1 MKDERKKKLKCRA
14 ARTAAAVMGL
24 GILALGSLRV
34 QAEPENQNLAP
45 LLDDS
50 ILESLQNYDGEG
62 KMPSP
67 SYNRWNNYT
76 VNGNA
81 AMLNSILP
89 EKYDLRTDHSLSP
102 VPEIRNQWKWG
113 TCWTFGSLASIESNA
128 VIQGAGNADSID
140 YSELFLAWFASEYN
154 HGEGRVLDSDNENMK
169 LMQGGYTQMTLADTA
184 AWTGPVEESLVPYQN
199 KDGVADTMEGDWSVS
214 EEIRDQTPQ
223 IDTVHVQNMDMLPET
238 AVFTDWDSMTGYS
251 LDQNAVTAV
260 KNALM
265 ENGIVDVSY
274 YAGEAL
280 PEEYG
285 GYTILNEKTFSH
297 YSPVWME
304 ANHEVSIVGWD
315 DTFSGTNFAVEPTDD
330 QGNVLD
336 GAWIVR
342 NSWGKGYEDNSA
354 FPVDKDGYFYISY
367 YDRTI
372 TDFNSFQ
379 VDVKDT
385 YGEFEYDHNYQYD
398 YLGAESFTY
407 FTPDEETYD
416 SRVANVFEAGS
427 YETLRAVSAT
437 TSVPGCQ
444 VDIEIY
450 KLDEDSED
458 PQDGN
463 LVLSQTETIPYSGYH
478 TIPLDEEILLN
489 PGQKFAVVER
499 ITIGQM
505 GCLAIE
511 IGTKEPIDMGNY
523 QLLYT
528 ACSEE
533 GQSFLG
539 TPDGDGTYTWTDT
552 TDMEPLDL
560 GNGYIVEFGNV
571 MIKAFTSD
579 RVPRSDGTVTVDIVH
594 TNDIH
599 GRSGYEENSV
609 FGFEKL
615 AAYTDMEDPDL
626 VIDAGDL
633 YHGQAFATLE
643 QGGSIAELV
652 KAAGYDI
659 VTPGNHDWNYG
670 KERLKELADLSGV
683 QMLAGNITQDGENFF
698 GNDGTFIKEI
708 TEDDGDTVKV
718 GVLAVFDQDIKDDT
732 APSNIEDLSFTDDAE
747 TATALAEKLKE
758 QGCQIIVAVSHQQ
771 DCEDFLAE
779 TSGIDVLIAGHEHAV
794 IDQSYPDRDGNQVK
808 VVETGAYMENVGH
821 LTLTYDIQ
829 TGAVSQIEET
839 IVSSQEAAN
848 LTSDPEV
855 ASILARIRARQQ
867 EQLSQVVGVTGRDLD
882 GRWEN
887 VRIEETG
894 MGRLVTAAY
903 LEETGA
909 DVAFENAGG
918 IRTGRILEAGNVTYQ
933 DVIDTAPFGNY
944 IVTKEITGK
953 DLLEILEKS
962 IELGRQNKKSY
973 DEWIRTGSDQV
984 RWPDNSGSYLQFA
997 GVSVKYDM
1005 SKPEGK
1011 RVIEAMIGSEKVDPD
1026 RIYTI
1031 ATNNYVAL
1039 GDDYE
1044 SLKNAPEINQ
1054 YGACDEVLIRFFQ
1067 KGQEAVDAATG
1078 TAWLQAYTGDEN
1090 VTSSQK
1096 PEDTADGTPSSGYG
1110 EPSQKGDKTQ
1120 AVVDT
1125 GDVENPALW
1134 GLVMV
1139 LAAVTGLTVGA
1150 YGWKRRGKKN

>member
-1 MKDERKKKLKCRA
+1 MMGIMKKKRKRRVISA
-14 ARTAAAVMGL
+14 AGAVMGL
-24 GILALGSLRV
+24 GILTLGSLRV
-34 QAEPENQNLAP
+34 EAAPEVPDLAASI
-45 LLDDS
+45 DDS

-67 SYNRWNNYT
+67 SYDRWNNYT
-76 VNGNA
+76 VNGNV
-81 AMLNSILP
+81 AMPYSILP

-113 TCWTFGSLASIESNA
+113 TCWAFGSLASIESNA

-154 HGEGRVLDSDNENMK
+154 HGEGRVIDSDDENMK

-199 KDGVADTMEGDWSVS
+199 KDGEAATMEGDWSVS

-238 AVFTDWDSMTGYS
+238 AVFTDWDSRTGYS
-251 LDQNAVTAV
+251 LDQNAVAAV

-274 YAGEAL
+274 YAGDVL
-280 PEEYG
+280 PEEDG
-285 GYTILNEKTFSH
+285 GYTILNQKTFSH

-315 DTFSGTNFAVEPTDD
+315 DTFSGTNFAVQPTDD

-342 NSWGKGYEDNSA
+342 NSWGKGYEDNSE
-354 FPVDKDGYFYISY
+354 FQVDKDGYFYISY

-385 YGEFEYDHNYQYD
+385 DGGFEYDHNYQYD

-407 FTPDEETYD
+407 FLPDEETYD
-416 SRVANVFEAGS
+416 SRVANVFEAGG
-427 YETLRAVSAT
+427 YETLKAVSAT

-450 KLDEDSED
+450 KLDEESED
-458 PQDGN
+458 PQDGK

-478 TIPLDEEILLN
+478 TIALDQEILLN

-499 ITIGQM
+499 ITVGQM

-511 IGTKEPIDMGNY
+511 IGAKEPLDMGNY
-523 QLLYT
+523 QLWYT
-528 ACSEE
+528 ACAEE

-539 TPDGDGTYTWTDT
+539 TPDGDGTYTWTDM
-552 TDMEPLDL
+552 TDMEPVDI
-560 GNGYIVEFGNV
+560 GNGYIAEFGNV

-579 RVPRSDGTVTVDIVH
+579 RVPQSDGTVTVDIVH

-599 GRSGYEENSV
+599 GRSAYEADSV

-615 AAYTDMEDPDL
+615 AAYIDEEDPDL

-652 KAAGYDI
+652 NAVGYDI

-670 KERLKELADLSGV
+670 KDRLKELADLSDV

-698 GNDGTFIKEI
+698 GNDGTYIKEI
-708 TEDDGDTVKV
+708 QEDDGDTVKV
-718 GVLAVFDQDIKDDT
+718 GVLAVFDQDIKNDT
-732 APSNIEDLSFTDDAE
+732 APSNIEGLAFADDAE
-747 TATALAEKLKE
+747 TATVLAEKLRE
-758 QGCQIIVAVSHQQ
+758 QGCQIIIAVSHQL
-771 DCEDFLAE
+771 DCEAFLAD
-779 TSGIDVLIAGHEHAV
+779 TAGIDVLIAGHEHAV
-794 IDQSYPDRDGNQVK
+794 IDQSYPDKDGKQVE
-808 VVETGAYMENVGH
+808 VLETGSYFSNTGN

-829 TGAVSQIEET
+829 TGTISQIEET
-839 IVSSQEAAN
+839 VVSAREAAGI
-848 LTSDPEV
+848 TSDAEV
-855 ASILARIRARQQ
+855 ETLLMQIEARQQ
-867 EQLSQVVGVTGRDLD
+867 EQLSKVVGTTGRDLD

-887 VRIEETG
+887 LRVEETG

-903 LEETGA
+903 LDETGA

-918 IRTGRILEAGNVTYQ
+918 IRIGRILEAGNVTYQ

-944 IVTKEITGK
+944 IVTKKITGK

-962 IELGRQNKKSY
+962 IELGRQNRKSY
-973 DEWIRTGSDQV
+973 DEWIQTGSDQV
-984 RWPDNSGSYLQFA
+984 SWPDNSGSYLQFA

-1005 SKPEGK
+1005 TKPEGE
-1011 RVIEAMIGSEKVDPD
+1011 RVVEALVGSEKLDED
-1026 RIYTI
+1026 RSYTI
-1031 ATNNYVAL
+1031 ATNNFVAL
-1039 GDDYE
+1039 GNDYAP
-1044 SLKNAPEINQ
+1044 LKDAPEVNQ
-1054 YGACDEVLIRFFQ
+1054 YGACDEALVRFLQ
-1067 KGQEAVDAATG
+1067 KGQETVDAATG
-1078 TAWLQAYTGDEN
+1078 TVWLQETVSEG
-1090 VTSSQK
+1090 
-1096 PEDTADGTPSSGYG
+1096 DGTKDPAQDEELNGDQN
-1110 EPSQKGDKTQ
+1110 EKLPADDTLQHKGTASEKK
-1120 AVVDT
+1120 AVDT
-1125 GDVENPALW
+1125 GDEDNLFLACLAVVLS
-1134 GLVMV
+1134 GTGC
-1139 LAAVTGLTVGA
+1139 LAAAGR
-1150 YGWKRRGKKN
+1150 KRRG